1 MSLQERRA
9 SLIETINSIT
19 DEWLIAHV
27 ELLLLTELAER
38 EKKPE
43 LKPYTTEEVTAM
55 VNESEED
62 YKAGRFITTD
72 ELVEEIKK
80 WK

>member
-55 VNESEED
+55 VKESEED